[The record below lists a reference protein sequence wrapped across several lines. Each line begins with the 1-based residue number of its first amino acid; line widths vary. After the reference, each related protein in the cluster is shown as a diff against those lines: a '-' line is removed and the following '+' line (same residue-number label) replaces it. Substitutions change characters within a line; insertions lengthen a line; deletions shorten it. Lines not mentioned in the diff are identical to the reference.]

1 MLAHAGT
8 LAGQTGG
15 VHDLRGHCSRADVIT
30 NVRPVDTSDASRTD
44 IMKKTCFALIVLVL
58 FTLYTAFT
66 LWHADQSLL
75 EFGLQLMSSPD
86 TAQVVI
92 DLYVMAGLACVW
104 MYRDA
109 RAKGRSLAS
118 LLPYLLVTAIFVSI
132 GPLLYI
138 VINGFSR
145 ATATSRQP
153 SRH

>member
-15 VHDLRGHCSRADVIT
+15 VHDLRGHCPRADVIT
-30 NVRPVDTSDASRTD
+30 NVRPVDTFDASRTD

-92 DLYVMAGLACVW
+92 DLYVMAGLRLDVPGCTYPGSIDGVRVAVFFAHGAI
-104 MYRDA
+104 RVR
-109 RAKGRSLAS
+109 RAAAVRG
-118 LLPYLLVTAIFVSI
+118 
-132 GPLLYI
+132 GQ
-138 VINGFSR
+138 GFF
-145 ATATSRQP
+145 TVFT
-153 SRH
+153 

>member
-15 VHDLRGHCSRADVIT
+15 VHDLRGHCPRADVIT
-30 NVRPVDTSDASRTD
+30 NVRPVDTFDASRAD

-109 RAKGRSLAS
+109 RTRGQSMAS
-118 LLPYLLVTAIFVSI
+118 LWPYFLLTALFVSA
-132 GPLLYI
+132 GPLLY
-138 VINGFSR
+138 VVVKGFSR
-145 ATATSRQP
+145 SSPKPTAR
-153 SRH
+153 

>member
-1 MLAHAGT
+1 
-8 LAGQTGG
+8 
-15 VHDLRGHCSRADVIT
+15 
-30 NVRPVDTSDASRTD
+30 
-44 IMKKTCFALIVLVL
+44 MKKPCFALIVLVL

-109 RAKGRSLAS
+109 RTRGQSMAS
-118 LLPYLLVTAIFVSI
+118 FWPYFLRTALFVSA
-132 GPLLYI
+132 GPLLYV
-138 VINGFSR
+138 VIKGFSR
-145 ATATSRQP
+145 SSPKPTAR
-153 SRH
+153 